1 MAFEKELIFG
11 GHFFL
16 YFFLMCVIIV
26 TVKKTNRNHYY
37 LKEVSIMK
45 KVFLFFLV
53 TVLALFA
60 AACGDKSSTPKQSAD
75 KKDKLSVYTTVYPL
89 SYFTERIGGDYVEV
103 SSIYPPGSNEH
114 TFEPTQK
121 DMMKLADADVFFYIG
136 LGLEGFVENAKKT
149 LAKEDVTMV
158 ATAAQISDE
167 QLAISTGHSH
177 DEEDEADHDHDHDA
191 TEEDHGHDHDEDE
204 EHAHGSVDP
213 HVWLSPIISQDLAL
227 TIKNTLVEKMPAQE
241 ATFTANYEALV
252 KELQDLDS
260 EYKAMANA
268 TKNKTFFVSHAA
280 FGYIAGQY
288 GFTQVPIAGL
298 NSQNEPSQKELT
310 AIVDKAN
317 DLNIHYILFE
327 QNVSS
332 KLAEVIQKE
341 VGAQSLVL
349 HNLSVLTSDDVKNN
363 ETYFTLMKK
372 NMKTLETA
380 LNEQK

>member
-1 MAFEKELIFG
+1 
-11 GHFFL
+11 
-16 YFFLMCVIIV
+16 
-26 TVKKTNRNHYY
+26 
-37 LKEVSIMK
+37 MK
-45 KVFLFFLV
+45 KVFLFFLI
-53 TVLALFA
+53 TVLALFT
-60 AACGDKSSTPKQSAD
+60 AACGDKSSTSKQTTD
-75 KKDKLSVYTTVYPL
+75 NKDKLSVYTTVYPL
-89 SYFTERIGGDYVEV
+89 SYFTERIGGDFVEV
-103 SSIYPPGSNEH
+103 SSIYPPGTNEH

-121 DMMKLADADVFFYIG
+121 DMMKLADANIFFYIG

-167 QLAISTGHSH
+167 KLAVSTGHSH
-177 DEEDEADHDHDHDA
+177 DEEDEADHDHEHDA
-191 TEEDHGHDHDEDE
+191 TEEDHHDEHEAHDATEEDHHDE
-204 EHAHGSVDP
+204 HEAHDHGSVDP

-227 TIKNTLVEKMPAQE
+227 SIKNTLVEKMPAQE

-260 EYKAMANA
+260 EYKAMADA
-268 TKNKTFFVSHAA
+268 TQDKTFFVSHAA

-288 GFTQVPIAGL
+288 GLTQVPIAGL

-372 NMKTLETA
+372 NMQTLEKA
-380 LNEQK
+380 LNEHK

>member
-1 MAFEKELIFG
+1 
-11 GHFFL
+11 
-16 YFFLMCVIIV
+16 
-26 TVKKTNRNHYY
+26 
-37 LKEVSIMK
+37 MK
-45 KVFLFFLV
+45 KVFLFLLI
-53 TVLALFA
+53 TVLALFT
-60 AACGDKSSTPKQSAD
+60 AACGDKSSTSKQTAD
-75 KKDKLSVYTTVYPL
+75 DKDKLSVYTTVYPL
-89 SYFTERIGGDYVEV
+89 SYFTERIGGDFVEV

-121 DMMKLADADVFFYIG
+121 DMMKLADANIFFYIG

-149 LAKEDVTMV
+149 LANEDVTMV

-167 QLAISTGHSH
+167 KLAVSTGHSH
-177 DEEDEADHDHDHDA
+177 DEEDEADHDHEHDHDA
-191 TEEDHGHDHDEDE
+191 TEEDHHDEHEAHD
-204 EHAHGSVDP
+204 HGSVDP

-227 TIKNTLVEKMPAQE
+227 SIKNTLVEKMPAQE

-260 EYKAMANA
+260 EYKAMADA
-268 TKNKTFFVSHAA
+268 TQDKTFFVSHAA

-288 GFTQVPIAGL
+288 GLTQVPIAGL

-372 NMKTLETA
+372 NMQTLEKA
-380 LNEQK
+380 LNEHK

>member
-1 MAFEKELIFG
+1 
-11 GHFFL
+11 
-16 YFFLMCVIIV
+16 
-26 TVKKTNRNHYY
+26 
-37 LKEVSIMK
+37 MK
-45 KVFLFFLV
+45 KVFLFFLI
-53 TVLALFA
+53 TVLALFT
-60 AACGDKSSTPKQSAD
+60 AACGDKSSTSKQTAD
-75 KKDKLSVYTTVYPL
+75 NKDKLSVYTTVYPL
-89 SYFTERIGGDYVEV
+89 SYFTERIGGDFVEV

-121 DMMKLADADVFFYIG
+121 DMMKLADANIFFYIG

-149 LAKEDVTMV
+149 LATEDVTMV

-167 QLAISTGHSH
+167 KLAVSTGHSH
-177 DEEDEADHDHDHDA
+177 DEEDEADHDHEHDHDA
-191 TEEDHGHDHDEDE
+191 TEEDHHDEHEAHDH
-204 EHAHGSVDP
+204 GSIDP

-227 TIKNTLVEKMPAQE
+227 SIKNTLVEKMPAQE

-260 EYKAMANA
+260 EYKAMADA
-268 TKNKTFFVSHAA
+268 TQDKTFFVSHAA

-288 GFTQVPIAGL
+288 GLTQVPIAGL

-317 DLNIHYILFE
+317 DLNVHYILFE

-372 NMKTLETA
+372 NMQTLEKA
-380 LNEQK
+380 LNEHK